1 MKCNRL
7 DGHMDL
13 CSADGRVTPCC
24 LFDTSHGWKSNIY
37 TGAVD
42 EEWEDARN
50 ERIRNK
56 RIEWDMYRAQV
67 TEYELEKYL
76 PNL

>member
-1 MKCNRL
+1 MTDQQRRTKGIETLPSSLSEAIALTENSTVVRKAL
-7 DGHMDL
+7 GDHIFE
-13 CSADGRVTPCC
+13 S
-24 LFDTSHGWKSNIY
+24 F
-37 TGAVD
+37 
-42 EEWEDARN
+42 
-50 ERIRNK
+50 IRNK